1 MMSSILR
8 VSCFPGSFLT
18 FFLLLFVFPGFY
30 FSVIFSW
37 ISFYRMFLAGGWK
50 ITCCFS
56 SLGTPADSA
65 GNGNRAMMI
74 MMMMMMMIKKMI
86 MKMMMVMVMSM
97 RMMMISMM
105 SITLAIMITMM
116 ISLGRRQI
124 APETATEP

>member
-8 VSCFPGSFLT
+8 VSCFPGPFLT
-18 FFLLLFVFPGFY
+18 FFLLLFAFPGFY

-65 GNGNRAMMI
+65 GNSNRTMMI
-74 MMMMMMMIKKMI
+74 MMMMMMM
-86 MKMMMVMVMSM
+86 
-97 RMMMISMM
+97 MMMIIYNGGVSVCLSVWNEKVTTSWARPAEGWPGPSDIMVMM
-105 SITLAIMITMM
+105 RILTSI
-116 ISLGRRQI
+116 
-124 APETATEP
+124 